1 MAFGICSVVGVIMEN
16 LDSEIPGQIT
26 EASDEQDNIVGFAIH
41 HTNRADI
48 NGGYLF
54 LGSDVTAMGST
65 IALTTY
71 APFSTA
77 AERRLPRKLGCPGRY
92 RQIVIHPKE
101 VFLGLRENLEH
112 AWLVGIGLGN
122 ECAVVRADH
131 AKRIQRL
138 FTADAAGTGDRV
150 AVGIGRSGD

>member
-1 MAFGICSVVGVIMEN
+1 MATPATVKGTSGMAFGICSVVGVIMEN

-71 APFSTA
+71 APFSTGGVYVYA
-77 AERRLPRKLGCPGRY
+77 YGRRYTNKSFVKGTFKAIC
-92 RQIVIHPKE
+92 VS
-101 VFLGLRENLEH
+101 
-112 AWLVGIGLGN
+112 GI
-122 ECAVVRADH
+122 A
-131 AKRIQRL
+131 
-138 FTADAAGTGDRV
+138 
-150 AVGIGRSGD
+150 